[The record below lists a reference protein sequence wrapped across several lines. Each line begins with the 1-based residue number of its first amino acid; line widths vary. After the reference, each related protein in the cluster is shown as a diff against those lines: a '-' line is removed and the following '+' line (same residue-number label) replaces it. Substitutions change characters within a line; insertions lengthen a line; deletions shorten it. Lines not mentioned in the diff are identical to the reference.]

1 MTKRRTLLSVVGG
14 AAVAALMT
22 GFSGTAALAQ
32 EVTLKLHQ
40 FLPPQANVPKL
51 VLDVWADKVEQ
62 DSGGRIKVDRYPSM
76 QLGGKPPELIDQ
88 AIDGVADIV
97 WTVVGYTPG
106 RFPSTEVFELPFM
119 MTNARAVSRAYWE
132 IFDKYLKDTEFKVVH
147 ILGTWVHGPGMIHT
161 KEPVESPEDLQ
172 GMKIRGGSRSVNSLL
187 TELGATPVGMPV
199 PAVTEGLSKGVID
212 GTTIPW
218 EVTPSLKVPEL
229 VQNHTEFEGR
239 ALYVLT
245 FVLAMNKAK
254 YEGLPD
260 DLKKVIDDNSG
271 MEFSVF
277 AGGTQ
282 ADSDGPAREI
292 AVELG
297 NNIITIPASETE
309 EWRELAQPVYDT
321 WLAEMEA
328 AGKDGQALLDEAR
341 ALIDEYTPMYSN

>member
-1 MTKRRTLLSVVGG
+1 
-14 AAVAALMT
+14 
-22 GFSGTAALAQ
+22 
-32 EVTLKLHQ
+32 
-40 FLPPQANVPKL
+40 
-51 VLDVWADKVEQ
+51 
-62 DSGGRIKVDRYPSM
+62 
-76 QLGGKPPELIDQ
+76 
-88 AIDGVADIV
+88 
-97 WTVVGYTPG
+97 
-106 RFPSTEVFELPFM
+106 
-119 MTNARAVSRAYWE
+119 
-132 IFDKYLKDTEFKVVH
+132 
-147 ILGTWVHGPGMIHT
+147 
-161 KEPVESPEDLQ
+161 
-172 GMKIRGGSRSVNSLL
+172 
-187 TELGATPVGMPV
+187 
-199 PAVTEGLSKGVID
+199 
-212 GTTIPW
+212 
-218 EVTPSLKVPEL
+218 
-229 VQNHTEFEGR
+229 
-239 ALYVLT
+239 
-245 FVLAMNKAK
+245 MNKAK